1 MVGLPRLA
9 AACVV
14 LLAAGC
20 AGGADEEL
28 SLPRGQS
35 FAVATSITPRTASF
49 GDPLTARL
57 RILVD
62 RDRIDPDSIRVL
74 ARFQPWRD
82 RTTVERVDA
91 GRLTALTYTIELHCL
106 TLSCVGF
113 EREYEPQ
120 LTGARITSDR
130 GRVYQVEWPSVSIG
144 TRVPPREFVPE
155 NTGEEA
161 QDWPPKWRAT
171 VSLPEP
177 SYRLSP
183 TLLTWLLAGFGALL
197 VGVSTAAGLL
207 LLRRGRLVRDRE
219 IAPLDRALDLL
230 RRARTDEERRAALE
244 ALALALDTER
254 GPELAQ
260 PARALAWSQ
269 SRPSET
275 AVEELADLAR
285 GTAR

>member
-1 MVGLPRLA
+1 MVGRVA
-9 AACVV
+9 AACIV
-14 LLAAGC
+14 LVAAGC
-20 AGGADEEL
+20 ARGADEDL

-62 RDRIDPDSIRVL
+62 RDRVDPDSVRVL
-74 ARFQPWRD
+74 AGFSPWRD
-82 RTTVERVDA
+82 RTVVERVDA
-91 GRLTALTYTIELHCL
+91 GNVTALVYTTELHCL
-106 TLSCVGF
+106 TLSCVAF
-113 EREYEPQ
+113 EREYAASFRE
-120 LTGARITSDR
+120 ARITSDR
-130 GRVYQVEWPSVSIG
+130 GRVYQFEWPSVSIG
-144 TRVPPREFVPE
+144 TRVPPQGFVPE
-155 NTGEEA
+155 DAGEEA
-161 QDWPPKWRAT
+161 ADWPPKWRAT

-177 SYRLSP
+177 SYYVSP
-183 TLLTWLLAGFGALL
+183 ALLTWLLTGLGVLL
-197 VGVSTAAGLL
+197 VGASSAAGML

-230 RRARTDEERRAALE
+230 RSARTDEERRAALE
-244 ALALALDTER
+244 GLALALDTELD
-254 GPELAQ
+254 PELSQ

-275 AVEELADLAR
+275 AAEELAELAR